1 MPFQIVRQYQEF
13 ACLAAVLMATGC
25 SRNAKDYLER
35 GNKFFAAGKFGDS
48 TLAYQNAIR
57 KDPNLGEAYYRLALA
72 DEHRNEGAEAFQALN
87 RAVALMPQN
96 EEAMAKLADLSFDGY
111 ISSPSRPKPLYD
123 TVATMADRLVAK
135 NPQSFDGFRLKGNL
149 ALVDQHPKEA
159 VEFLQKANQIR
170 PMNRDVVLSLT
181 QALIQ
186 DNRSPEAEQLGLQLI
201 KKEKNFGMIY
211 DVLHRQ
217 YLAMNRQADAEKI
230 LQTKA
235 DSNPKEAAYLLQL
248 AAYYARGQK
257 RDRMAQTLQRLL
269 NNPADF
275 PQARL
280 LVGDF
285 YNSLGDRE
293 EAMRQ
298 FEEGMRPNSKD
309 KPIYQTRIARILAAQ
324 NKRDDAVHML
334 DAVLKEH
341 PDNDE
346 AAMMRATYLL
356 ESQKPENREAA
367 VRDFKE
373 LVRRKPADVSLRYSL
388 GMAYVLKGELDAAK
402 TELREAVRLQSRFDQ
417 AKFLL
422 ANISLV
428 QNAPAESLRY
438 ADEILASAPEQPSAR
453 LVRVQSLMRLNRHGE
468 ARAELN
474 RLARQFPQSL
484 EVQLQLGA
492 LAVLE
497 KKYAEAE
504 GILQKL
510 RKSGPGELR
519 ATFGLA
525 EAYAR
530 RSEFDK
536 ALQLLSEEAKKTQDV
551 SVRRM
556 LAETAVR
563 AERYDL
569 AIAEYERLLSADP
582 KSAGLRLR
590 LGNVYHAKGDL
601 NKAIDL
607 FQQAQELAPKDLEI
621 SFSLAGTLYEA
632 GKSSDALAIYRRL
645 ASSRPDDPDA
655 LNDVAYMLC
664 ETGGNLDEA
673 LKFAQRAVQ
682 KSPEQAGFVDTLGWV
697 YLKKGMT
704 DTAVQLFGNAAQKD
718 PENAAF
724 RYHLGV
730 ALLQKGEKNKARTEF
745 QAALT
750 KKPQQADE
758 KKIRELLAG
767 IS

>member
-1 MPFQIVRQYQEF
+1 
-13 ACLAAVLMATGC
+13 
-25 SRNAKDYLER
+25 
-35 GNKFFAAGKFGDS
+35 
-48 TLAYQNAIR
+48 
-57 KDPNLGEAYYRLALA
+57 
-72 DEHRNEGAEAFQALN
+72 
-87 RAVALMPQN
+87 
-96 EEAMAKLADLSFDGY
+96 
-111 ISSPSRPKPLYD
+111 
-123 TVATMADRLVAK
+123 
-135 NPQSFDGFRLKGNL
+135 
-149 ALVDQHPKEA
+149 
-159 VEFLQKANQIR
+159 
-170 PMNRDVVLSLT
+170 
-181 QALIQ
+181 
-186 DNRSPEAEQLGLQLI
+186 
-201 KKEKNFGMIY
+201 
-211 DVLHRQ
+211 
-217 YLAMNRQADAEKI
+217 
-230 LQTKA
+230 
-235 DSNPKEAAYLLQL
+235 
-248 AAYYARGQK
+248 
-257 RDRMAQTLQRLL
+257 
-269 NNPADF
+269 
-275 PQARL
+275 
-280 LVGDF
+280 
-285 YNSLGDRE
+285 
-293 EAMRQ
+293 
-298 FEEGMRPNSKD
+298 
-309 KPIYQTRIARILAAQ
+309 
-324 NKRDDAVHML
+324 
-334 DAVLKEH
+334 
-341 PDNDE
+341 
-346 AAMMRATYLL
+346 
-356 ESQKPENREAA
+356 
-367 VRDFKE
+367 
-373 LVRRKPADVSLRYSL
+373 
-388 GMAYVLKGELDAAK
+388 
-402 TELREAVRLQSRFDQ
+402 
-417 AKFLL
+417 
-422 ANISLV
+422 
-428 QNAPAESLRY
+428 
-438 ADEILASAPEQPSAR
+438 
-453 LVRVQSLMRLNRHGE
+453 MRLNRHGE